1 MKAKPIQEATS
12 MTRSKRCD
20 TMSLRY
26 FKNDKL
32 IEKVFKKEKK
42 LKKNIDKKRLSHFW
56 INNIYYVWIR

>member
-1 MKAKPIQEATS
+1 

-42 LKKNIDKKRLSHFW
+42 LKKYIDKKRLSHFW
-56 INNIYYVWIR
+56 INNIYFVWIR